1 MFTIEIVTPM
11 NIDSSKISAINL
23 AGKKEYEKNLLKN
36 EITKQ
41 FDLNYLSTGIYV
53 LMIVDKE
60 IYIT

>member
-1 MFTIEIVTPM
+1 M

>member
-1 MFTIEIVTPM
+1 M

-23 AGKKEYEKNLLKN
+23 AGKKEYENFLLKN

-60 IYIT
+60 IYITEIFIKE